1 MAPNS
6 RKFAAGLL
14 LETKRGGAAP
24 DEPLLSVADVA
35 LQLAVSKATVYGL
48 CTAGK
53 LPHVR
58 IMNVLRMR
66 PADVRA
72 FIEASMNSAR

>member
-1 MAPNS
+1 
-6 RKFAAGLL
+6 LL
-14 LETKRGGAAP
+14 LGKQRGEAAR

-48 CTAGK
+48 CAAGK

-66 PADVRA
+66 PADVRG
-72 FIEASMNSAR
+72 FIDASVKSAR